1 MSLCVDNSGWSQL
14 GGSYAGLGKTHF
26 WLFVELECQLGQ
38 ADLQWAHLELLGSL
52 RPLSSNGAQ
61 APSHFLS
68 VCLHSVCL
76 GHTGQSERQSQSR
89 VRTGERVPKPTERVC
104 TQSEEGRNSGLFSKT
119 PQRASTNA
127 FIYLCLLRVFMSF
140 MFIILPTSSLCL
152 PLSPSLLQIFIKHL
166 VCFM

>member
-1 MSLCVDNSGWSQL
+1 MSLCVDSSGWSQL

-26 WLFVELECQLGQ
+26 WLFVELEGQLGQ

-68 VCLHSVCL
+68 VCLHNVCL
-76 GHTGQSERQSQSR
+76 GHTGQSELQSQSR

-104 TQSEEGRNSGLFSKT
+104 MQSEEGRNQDFSPRYHKEPLLMLLFICVCFLSLC
-119 PQRASTNA
+119 PS
-127 FIYLCLLRVFMSF
+127 CLL
-140 MFIILPTSSLCL
+140 SSPL
-152 PLSPSLLQIFIKHL
+152 PLSVFLFLLLFFKYLLSI
-166 VCFM
+166 